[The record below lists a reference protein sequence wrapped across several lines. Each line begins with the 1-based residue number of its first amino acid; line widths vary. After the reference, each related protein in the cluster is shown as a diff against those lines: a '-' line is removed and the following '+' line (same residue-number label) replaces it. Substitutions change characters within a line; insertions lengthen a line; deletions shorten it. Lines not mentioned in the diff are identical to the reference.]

1 MGESYLTGLGAATE
15 FSAGVA
21 FWNRYGRT
29 LYNAS
34 VAQLAYNASYT
45 NGTARPKPLLRTT
58 SQSRIQNS
66 EISWALGFF
75 GPSFQ
80 TVPDPQLKEFTN
92 SSLFDVLVI
101 PEGGV
106 ENDTLASY
114 DACTNDLAVEIGEIG
129 DLDLLTYIPKYLTN
143 ATRRM
148 QQYAPPGFTFT
159 TNDTY
164 AMQSLCA
171 YEMGYIGS
179 SDFCTLFTKNE
190 WAGFEQTLDIEYY
203 NVCLSVP

>member
-15 FSAGVA
+15 FSSGVA
-21 FWNRYGRT
+21 FWNRYGRS
-29 LYNAS
+29 LYNAT
-34 VAQLAYNASYT
+34 VGQLAYNASYS

-58 SQSRIQNS
+58 SQSRIENS

-80 TVPDPQLKEFTN
+80 TVPDPTLQAFAN
-92 SSLFDVLVI
+92 NSLFDVLII
-101 PEGGV
+101 PEGGT

-114 DACTNDLAVEIGEIG
+114 DACTNDYAVEIGEIG
-129 DLDLLTYIPKYLTN
+129 DLNVLEYIPKYLTN
-143 ATRRM
+143 ATKRL
-148 QQYAPPGFTFT
+148 QQYAPQGFTLT

-171 YEMGYIGS
+171 YEMVRS
-179 SDFCTLFTKNE
+179 RVRC
-190 WAGFEQTLDIEYY
+190 
-203 NVCLSVP
+203 